1 MEPIQRKCPACQVS
15 LVKEDYESVW
25 ALRCPSCRGA
35 LISRERLART
45 ERDPAKPL
53 QVLQAEARAEH
64 AGDQEG
70 PVACPRCHSV
80 MKKQSRKRGAASL
93 HFDFCPACDL
103 YWLDG
108 GELALAQLLYE
119 TSPQGREARALQQRA
134 QEAHLS
140 PERQARLQA
149 ALDRLPDDEQPDDEL
164 VNAVGRSVLG
174 SVIRT
179 LLR

>member
-1 MEPIQRKCPACQVS
+1 MEPIQRRCPACQVA

-35 LISRERLART
+35 LISRDRLARA
-45 ERDPAKPL
+45 ERDPARPVALL
-53 QVLQAEARAEH
+53 QKEARAEH
-64 AGDQEG
+64 AGDTEG
-70 PVACPRCHSV
+70 PVACPRCHAI
-80 MKKQSRKRGAASL
+80 MDKQTIKRGTASL
-93 HFDFCPACDL
+93 HFDLCSACDL

-140 PERQARLQA
+140 PERQARFQA
-149 ALDRLPDDEQPDDEL
+149 ALDQLPDDHPEDQLTPSPDWTHLMAVL
-164 VNAVGRSVLG
+164 VRLWP
-174 SVIRT
+174 R
-179 LLR
+179 